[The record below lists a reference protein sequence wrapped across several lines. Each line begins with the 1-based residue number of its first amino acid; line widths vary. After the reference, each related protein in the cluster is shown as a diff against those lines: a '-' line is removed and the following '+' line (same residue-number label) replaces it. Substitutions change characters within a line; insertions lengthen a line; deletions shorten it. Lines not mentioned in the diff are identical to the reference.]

1 MKNSIFSL
9 LLLLLITSCGTSK
22 RLDTHNLE
30 LTFLDDYIIPE
41 DLEIGGTIVGG
52 LSGIEFFDG
61 EYYLVCDHP
70 GNPRFYKA
78 EIPLNKRKIDTVIIS
93 EVIELREHQEFFSN
107 NTLDLE
113 AIRY

>member
-1 MKNSIFSL
+1 MKNSIFTL

-22 RLDTHNLE
+22 KLDTQNLE

-41 DLEIGGTIVGG
+41 DLEIGGTKVGG
-52 LSGIEFFDG
+52 LSGIEFYDG

-78 EIPLNKRKIDTVIIS
+78 EIPLSKSK
-93 EVIELREHQEFFSN
+93 
-107 NTLDLE
+107 
-113 AIRY
+113 